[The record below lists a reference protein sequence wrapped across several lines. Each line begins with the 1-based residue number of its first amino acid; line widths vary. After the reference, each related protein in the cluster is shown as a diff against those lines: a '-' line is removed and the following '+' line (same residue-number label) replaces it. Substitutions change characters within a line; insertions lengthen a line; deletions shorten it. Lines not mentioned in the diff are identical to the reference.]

1 MAYRKGW
8 SHANSQPQLKLDK
21 MHKLDLLFKHHNWPT
36 DRNVDRS
43 LYSRFCKT
51 LMLLTDH
58 LQDFLIE
65 LTKGFIWINGK
76 EYNDILIDL
85 VKTVRSTYPD
95 KTIYYVPCKH
105 HDEFTNIK
113 SSDYVWYTLRDNI
126 FHYELELGKYEMK
139 SNYEEVSE
147 NELLAG
153 NAIVVLVDD
162 FIGSGGTAVKTL
174 AGMRAWFPHLRDNTA
189 IKVMSLVAQGDGI
202 KQLKDAGV
210 DVYYS
215 RYAPKAI
222 EESDATDDEKIR
234 MYYQMEDIESR
245 IPSFNKT
252 YHYGY
257 NKSEALVSM
266 IRCPNNTFPIY
277 WYIPNVSPYERI
289 Q

>member
-8 SHANSQPQLKLDK
+8 SRANAQPQLKMDK
-21 MHKLDLLFKHHNWPT
+21 IFKLDRLFKLHNWPT
-36 DRNVDRS
+36 ERNVDRS
-43 LYSRFCKT
+43 LYSRFCKM
-51 LMLLTDH
+51 LMLLSDN

-65 LTKGFIWINGK
+65 LTIDFIWINGR

-85 VKTVRSTYPD
+85 VETVRSAFPD
-95 KTIYYVPCKH
+95 KTIYYVPCKQQSA
-105 HDEFTNIK
+105 FTKIK

-126 FHYELELGKYEMK
+126 FHYELDLGKYEMK
-139 SNYEEVSE
+139 NNYEEVSE

-162 FIGSGGTAVKTL
+162 FIGSGDTAIKTISD
-174 AGMRAWFPHLRDNTA
+174 MRAKLTHLRDNTA

-202 KQLKDAGV
+202 KQLTDAGV

-215 RYAPKAI
+215 KYAPKAI
-222 EESDATDDEKIR
+222 EESDSTDAEKIR
-234 MYYQMEDIESR
+234 KYYMMDAIESR
-245 IPSFNKT
+245 IPDFNNT
-252 YHYGY
+252 YRYGY
-257 NKSEALVSM
+257 KKSEALVSM

-277 WYIPNVSPYERI
+277 WFIPNISPYERI